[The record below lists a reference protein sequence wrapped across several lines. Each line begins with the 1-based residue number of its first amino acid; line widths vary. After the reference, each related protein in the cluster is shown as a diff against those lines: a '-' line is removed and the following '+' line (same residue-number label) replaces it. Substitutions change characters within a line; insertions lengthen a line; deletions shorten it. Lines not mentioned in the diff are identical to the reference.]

1 MPSWDGLKRSKV
13 IRVILITCDLQSSF
27 DLCLH
32 FREWGLWF
40 IVMCVWF
47 LRFHAPTPTL
57 IALQRS
63 LKWINFTVS
72 GCYELQP
79 VFMLC
84 VIIAQWRQR
93 LTQVTCAMCRTST
106 KNVGTFHSRDSSIST
121 CNARLPC
128 LAVAAVAFFQFLTRF
143 FYDIKLH
150 HSKQLASFLFLI
162 TAALARPQ
170 APECFCWSLQRICKC
185 CSFQFYGWLLFFF
198 IGFVAVCVLLI
209 KTSKCF
215 TVHWSFTL
223 PCWSPSC
230 NSSQRGIRW
239 RSVLRTTSA
248 LRPSGLHYSSYPH

>member
-1 MPSWDGLKRSKV
+1 MENLLERRSTLLIGLASVNVGVWEAEMPSWDGLKRSKV
-13 IRVILITCDLQSSF
+13 IRVILITCDLQLSF

-32 FREWGLWF
+32 FREWGLRF

-93 LTQVTCAMCRTST
+93 LTQVPCAMCRTST

-121 CNARLPC
+121 CSTRLPC
-128 LAVAAVAFFQFLTRF
+128 LAVAAVAFFPISDTF
-143 FYDIKLH
+143 FMTSNCIIPSNLH
-150 HSKQLASFLFLI
+150 HSSF
-162 TAALARPQ
+162 
-170 APECFCWSLQRICKC
+170 
-185 CSFQFYGWLLFFF
+185 
-198 IGFVAVCVLLI
+198 
-209 KTSKCF
+209 
-215 TVHWSFTL
+215 
-223 PCWSPSC
+223 
-230 NSSQRGIRW
+230 
-239 RSVLRTTSA
+239 
-248 LRPSGLHYSSYPH
+248 